1 MGGGYAT
8 GGGGGAGSGGAG
20 VSFGPTREQ
29 FDALFEEV
37 SKLKLQF
44 ATLQE
49 QRRSVGDEWI
59 TVYVGIDADDGPVLF
74 SESEALEYL
83 RIEIYQTTKAP
94 YLRRWQRDPSDGE
107 WQIMEEEWEA
117 D

>member
-1 MGGGYAT
+1 MPQ
-8 GGGGGAGSGGAG
+8 AGSPPPG
-20 VSFGPTREQ
+20 VGHSTDSKEFRT
-29 FDALFEEV
+29 LFEEV

-59 TVYVGIDADDGPVLF
+59 TVYVGVKDGNPIVFNESDALAFAREQV
-74 SESEALEYL
+74 Y
-83 RIEIYQTTKAP
+83 TTTRAP
-94 YLRRWQRDPSDGE
+94 YLQRWERDPSDGE
-107 WQIMEEEWEA
+107 WIRMEETWEELES